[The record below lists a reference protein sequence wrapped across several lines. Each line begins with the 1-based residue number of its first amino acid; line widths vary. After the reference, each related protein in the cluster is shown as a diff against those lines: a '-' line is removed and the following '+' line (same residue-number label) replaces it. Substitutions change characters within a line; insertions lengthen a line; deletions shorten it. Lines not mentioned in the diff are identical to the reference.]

1 MKKLLFSLL
10 ALVMPFVLS
19 AQLLDTIVVFQENFD
34 GDVVK
39 INLSIVKNKDA
50 TLPRWDD
57 DAYRAYD
64 VVSFL

>member
-1 MKKLLFSLL
+1 MNGR
-10 ALVMPFVLS
+10 VLPES
-19 AQLLDTIVVFQENFD
+19 ITYNYD